1 MTDLLESSRP
11 AGGAPARY
19 PPAFFLAMASATLF
33 FIALQSQFAVLP
45 VYAEGIGVGAGGWG
59 LTFTAVSWASVAL
72 RLTGGPLADRVGRK
86 VIMLAGALVVG
97 LGFVVILLI
106 PSFPGLLLGRGLHGV
121 GIGLYTT
128 AYRALAVDISPPERR
143 GEALGLSNLTF
154 GLALVV
160 APPLG
165 EWIERLTGYTGF
177 FLSGT
182 LFALLAMGLAALL
195 SVRYTAEAGSL
206 LVGAR
211 RVLPRHWMVTGV
223 VGMVS
228 VSVAFVATFTFMP
241 LLAAGRAIAGVE
253 WAFSLFALFD
263 MIGQPAAG
271 RLGDRFGRRILILL
285 GLPAAAGGI
294 YLMARAAGPGALLT
308 AAAILGFTKAV
319 LQVSLDAIV
328 FDGAPV
334 DLRGMAGGLQ
344 YASFDLF
351 IGVFGWL
358 IGAVGA
364 WSSLDTGYLI
374 MALTPL
380 VFLIVMSFLLTPGR
394 YGRQARVQADPLI
407 GGR

>member
-1 MTDLLESSRP
+1 MADSLAEDRTVDD
-11 AGGAPARY
+11 APARY

-45 VYAEGIGVGAGGWG
+45 IYAEGIGVDAAGWG

-86 VIMLAGALVVG
+86 IIMLAGALVVG
-97 LGFVVILLI
+97 LGFVVVLLVPSFLGLLI
-106 PSFPGLLLGRGLHGV
+106 GRGLHGV

-177 FLSGT
+177 FLSGAA
-182 LFALLAMGLAALL
+182 FALLAMGLAALL
-195 SVRYTAEAGSL
+195 RVHYTAGTAPL
-206 LVGAR
+206 LIGVR
-211 RVLPRHWMVTGV
+211 RVLPRHWMVAGI

-241 LLAAGRAIAGVE
+241 LLAASRAIAGVG
-253 WAFSLFALFD
+253 WAFSLFALLD
-263 MIGQPAAG
+263 VVGQPIAG
-271 RLGDRFGRRILILL
+271 RLGDRAGRRILILL

-294 YLMARAAGPGALLT
+294 YLMAKAAGPGALLA

-351 IGVFGWL
+351 IGVFGWV
-358 IGAVGA
+358 IGAAAA
-364 WSSLDTGYLI
+364 WSSFDTGYLI
-374 MALTPL
+374 MALIPL
-380 VFLIVMSFLLTPGR
+380 VLLIGMSFLLTPGR
-394 YGRQARVQADPLI
+394 YGRQAHARADPLV